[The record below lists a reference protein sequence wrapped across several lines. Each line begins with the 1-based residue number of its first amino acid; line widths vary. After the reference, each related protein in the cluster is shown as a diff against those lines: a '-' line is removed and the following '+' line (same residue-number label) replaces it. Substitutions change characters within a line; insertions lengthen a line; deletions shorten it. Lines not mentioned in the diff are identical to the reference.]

1 MNIKKIILVLSLT
14 LFLGSCSAKKQY
26 VMSVMSKVYI
36 GMTITEFNQLVPK
49 KELISMQS
57 SEKGNIAIYKIGGYN
72 WYDHDNADGTGDHR
86 FFYFTDNKL
95 NQVDKGERA
104 TDLKIKIEK

>member
-1 MNIKKIILVLSLT
+1 MKKIFYLLFAIT
-14 LFLGSCSAKKQY
+14 LFVYSCGTKKQY
-26 VMSVMSKVYI
+26 VKSVMSKVYI
-36 GMTITEFNQLVPK
+36 GMTITEFNELVPK
-49 KELISMQS
+49 KELIEMRS

-86 FFYFTDNKL
+86 FCYFIDNKL
-95 NQVDKGERA
+95 DQVDKGERA